1 MKFLALVCG
10 FALLLVVGCLQDG
23 LALIYRHPVELQIGE
38 RVEFIFTVENT
49 DGKEYT
55 DFTVEFVDDQWLV
68 RTVGTEMAKSTF
80 KKGDSAVV
88 KMVLEGAKVGFNED
102 ARLRLTYAQGGKEFK
117 VPLTVEKDPTTNL
130 TFKLSSL
137 SPLELLAFNKRCGG
151 S

>member
-1 MKFLALVCG
+1 
-10 FALLLVVGCLQDG
+10 
-23 LALIYRHPVELQIGE
+23 VELQIGE

-55 DFTVEFVDDQWLV
+55 DFTVEFVDDQWRV